1 MVIRSEAAR
10 SRSTSR
16 SGMPIGYELG
26 AFCWVG
32 LAISGSVGARAF
44 DASLFGWHGGE
55 RRTWLWRPVLGLNPG
70 TSGVDPGQLALIG
83 R

>member
-16 SGMPIGYELG
+16 SGTPIGYEPG

-32 LAISGSVGARAF
+32 LAISDSVGARAF
-44 DASLFGWHGGE
+44 DASLFGWHGAE